1 MFCFKNNTLVY
12 AEKKSHPSMDFCLEK
27 EKISE
32 FSGFG
37 RENQPEKKHN

>member
-1 MFCFKNNTLVY
+1 MQK
-12 AEKKSHPSMDFCLEK
+12 KKSHPSMDFCLEK

-37 RENQPEKKHN
+37 RENQPENYPKYN